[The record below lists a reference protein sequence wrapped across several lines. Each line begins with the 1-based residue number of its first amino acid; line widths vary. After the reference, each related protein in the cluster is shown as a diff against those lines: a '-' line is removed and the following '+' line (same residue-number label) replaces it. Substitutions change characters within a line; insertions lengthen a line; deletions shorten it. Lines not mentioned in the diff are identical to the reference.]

1 MEIVAT
7 RACIVC
13 ARSHCCHSRNAKH
26 LQTNKIQFEKRQKK
40 TYNEIFN
47 VNIITIEL
55 RLTVTP
61 RSTFDGAYGRSTVK
75 FTQESGRS
83 RRTSIKMGKT
93 NFSWYE
99 MATHTH
105 TIAYYNIEMSCD
117 RTIDTYRDSETHD
130 VWRNKSVECAFFYVV
145 FLFQSKLTFQGYC
158 RVFN

>member
-1 MEIVAT
+1 MFQLCVCAFYMEVVAT

-26 LQTNKIQFEKRQKK
+26 LQKKNEKK
-40 TYNEIFN
+40 TIQKTTEEKYNEIFN

-61 RSTFDGAYGRSTVK
+61 RSTFDGAYSRSTVK
-75 FTQESGRS
+75 FMQESGRS

-99 MATHTH
+99 MAINATHTH
-105 TIAYYNIEMSCD
+105 NCLNYNIEISCD
-117 RTIDTYRDSETHD
+117 RKIDTDRDSETHD
-130 VWRNKSVECAFFYVV
+130 V
-145 FLFQSKLTFQGYC
+145 
-158 RVFN
+158 